1 MIQKLFEIMKMSMSL
16 AGRALDDINEH
27 SKLVAWSCYTI
38 VNICANCM
46 PNILLLKGTKKTNS
60 LHISF
65 SFCFIRYCSYGTRDF
80 K

>member
-1 MIQKLFEIMKMSMSL
+1 MKMSMPH

-46 PNILLLKGTKKTNS
+46 PNILLLKGRKKNTDS
-60 LHISF
+60 LHINFLFVS
-65 SFCFIRYCSYGTRDF
+65 
-80 K
+80 

>member
-1 MIQKLFEIMKMSMSL
+1 MKMSMPH
-16 AGRALDDINEH
+16 AGRTLDDINEH

-46 PNILLLKGTKKTNS
+46 PNILLLKGRKKKINS
-60 LHISF
+60 LYF
-65 SFCFIRYCSYGTRDF
+65 SFGFIRYCSSRTADF